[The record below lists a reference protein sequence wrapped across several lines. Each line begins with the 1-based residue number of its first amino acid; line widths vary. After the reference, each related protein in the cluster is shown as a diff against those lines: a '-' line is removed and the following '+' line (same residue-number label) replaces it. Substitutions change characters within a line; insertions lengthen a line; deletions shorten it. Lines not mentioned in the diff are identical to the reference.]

1 MNKLFIFCFWL
12 ILWVL
17 LYKFG
22 FVELSPYPLT
32 VMATIF
38 TFFLVLFADK
48 IPLQTALFVIFWHIL
63 LVYVVEEKWDK
74 YTLALNLMV
83 FIFYTCC
90 ININDETMY
99 TVYRKVY
106 NRLNNEKMTIY
117 RYLYLHRLQNYGLF
131 K

>member
-12 ILWVL
+12 ILWVF

-38 TFFLVLFADK
+38 TFFLVLFANK

-63 LVYVVEEKWDK
+63 LVYLVEEKWDK

-99 TVYRKVY
+99 TVYKKVY
-106 NRLNNEKMTIY
+106 DRLNNEKMTIY
-117 RYLYLHRLQNYGLF
+117 RYLYLHKIKNLRLF
-131 K
+131 